1 MNSDME
7 ELLRAASYLQT
18 NTASL
23 AVTGIEARNSEQIL
37 KTAQLYKRRPSPM
50 PVIWRLK
57 STDLTEATRT
67 AAAENVAPPSKS
79 QIASS
84 QKDDSITETLVRTA
98 AMFTG

>member
-37 KTAQLYKRRPSPM
+37 KENSAAVQAAPVADLGM
-50 PVIWRLK
+50 PAIWRLK
-57 STDLTEATRT
+57 STD
-67 AAAENVAPPSKS
+67 
-79 QIASS
+79 
-84 QKDDSITETLVRTA
+84 
-98 AMFTG
+98 